1 MKGKKTPE
9 ELLEEFEKIL
19 AEGFVP
25 SEVSQRSRA
34 YEKDGKGAAKSL
46 NKLFQKDL
54 MVLRKMQG

>member
-19 AEGFVP
+19 TEGFVP

-34 YEKDGKGAAKSL
+34 YEKDGRGRE
-46 NKLFQKDL
+46 
-54 MVLRKMQG
+54 VT